1 VSSKHGDVP
10 GLYFTPAAMS
20 KAAGGVYRLPLFH
33 YRNSGRWYKLL
44 SRRWAAADLSARK
57 LRVENIERTQFV
69 VLTGHTDEQPLP
81 DLIRRLR
88 VQRKSGRL
96 QVEYA
101 DGPGSFFF
109 EDGQM
114 VDARLG
120 ELRGV
125 EALYAALALEGGS
138 FNFNPLV
145 RPPERNIDRQGQQF
159 IRDLVEAPRR
169 EGLAEIPAIGG
180 RPGAQ
185 GGHAPLPERAPLQL
199 GPGAEELLAPL
210 EDRLSAVEG
219 AISNSA
225 RRFSR
230 ERLAY
235 AVVIGFLVGLSVVT
249 TLHVLYGP
257 FFRGRAEAAAD
268 KAAAVAPAPAA
279 AEQRPARPAPN
290 ANVSAEAS
298 AAEPAPPVPSAAA
311 VVGSRRFDGVPAP
324 RREYVVEV
332 LVEVKGGRVTDAR
345 VWNPRP
351 GAAPYEAVALRMAR
365 ERSYP
370 AGFSGGERLK
380 IRVKP

>member
-1 VSSKHGDVP
+1 
-10 GLYFTPAAMS
+10 
-20 KAAGGVYRLPLFH
+20 
-33 YRNSGRWYKLL
+33 
-44 SRRWAAADLSARK
+44 
-57 LRVENIERTQFV
+57 VENIERTQFV

-96 QVEYA
+96 QVEYK

-109 EDGQM
+109 EEGQM

-169 EGLAEIPAIGG
+169 EGLAEIRVAGG
-180 RPGAQ
+180 AQSTQ
-185 GGHAPLPERAPLQL
+185 GGHAALPERAPLQL
-199 GPGAEELLAPL
+199 GPGAEELLAPI
-210 EDRLSAVEG
+210 EGRLLAVEG
-219 AISNSA
+219 AIVNTA

-235 AVVIGFLVGLSVVT
+235 AVVIGFLVGLSLVT
-249 TLHVLYGP
+249 TLHIIYGP
-257 FFRGRAEAAAD
+257 FFGPRAEASPAPAEP
-268 KAAAVAPAPAA
+268 AVAKEQPAPAPAQNTNSNA
-279 AEQRPARPAPN
+279 QAPTT
-290 ANVSAEAS
+290 
-298 AAEPAPPVPSAAA
+298 EPAPPVPSAAA

-332 LVEVKGGRVTDAR
+332 LVEVKDGRVTDAR

-370 AGFSGGERLK
+370 EKFSGGERLK

>member
-1 VSSKHGDVP
+1 
-10 GLYFTPAAMS
+10 M
-20 KAAGGVYRLPLFH
+20 
-33 YRNSGRWYKLL
+33 
-44 SRRWAAADLSARK
+44 
-57 LRVENIERTQFV
+57 
-69 VLTGHTDEQPLP
+69 
-81 DLIRRLR
+81 
-88 VQRKSGRL
+88 QRKSGRL

-169 EGLAEIPAIGG
+169 EGLAEVRVAGG
-180 RPGAQ
+180 ALPVTRE
-185 GGHAPLPERAPLQL
+185 HASLPERAPLQL

-210 EDRLSAVEG
+210 EDRLVAVEG
-219 AISNSA
+219 AIAQTA

-235 AVVIGFLVGLSVVT
+235 AVVIGFLVGLSLVT

-257 FFRGRAEAAAD
+257 FFGQRAEPLAD
-268 KAAAVAPAPAA
+268 RPEPVVKEQTVTAPPAPT
-279 AEQRPARPAPN
+279 PN
-290 ANVSAEAS
+290 ANTNVEA
-298 AAEPAPPVPSAAA
+298 APAPPVPSAAA

-332 LVEVKGGRVTDAR
+332 LVEVKEGRVIDAR

-351 GAAPYEAVALRMAR
+351 GAASFEAVALRMAR

-370 AGFSGGERLK
+370 ESFTGGERVK

>member
-1 VSSKHGDVP
+1 
-10 GLYFTPAAMS
+10 M
-20 KAAGGVYRLPLFH
+20 
-33 YRNSGRWYKLL
+33 
-44 SRRWAAADLSARK
+44 
-57 LRVENIERTQFV
+57 ENIERTQFV
-69 VLTGHTDEQPLP
+69 VLTGHTQEQPLP

-101 DGPGSFFF
+101 DGPGAFFF

-169 EGLAEIPAIGG
+169 EGLAEVPVIGA
-180 RPGAQ
+180 RSDAQ
-185 GGHAPLPERAPLQL
+185 GGHAALPERVPLQL

-219 AISNSA
+219 AIAKSA

-230 ERLAY
+230 ERLVY

-257 FFRGRAEAAAD
+257 FFGRRAESAAD
-268 KAAAVAPAPAA
+268 APAA
-279 AEQRPARPAPN
+279 QTDAAPAAEVQTAARPAPTPS
-290 ANVSAEAS
+290 ANAEA
-298 AAEPAPPVPSAAA
+298 ALKEPAPPVPSAAA

-332 LVEVKGGRVTDAR
+332 LVEVKDGRVTDAR

-351 GAAPYEAVALRMAR
+351 GAGPFEAVALDMAR
-365 ERSYP
+365 ERRYP
-370 AGFSGGERLK
+370 EGFTGGERVK

>member
-1 VSSKHGDVP
+1 
-10 GLYFTPAAMS
+10 
-20 KAAGGVYRLPLFH
+20 
-33 YRNSGRWYKLL
+33 
-44 SRRWAAADLSARK
+44 
-57 LRVENIERTQFV
+57 VENIERTQFV

-109 EDGQM
+109 EDGQL

-169 EGLAEIPAIGG
+169 EGLAEIRVAGG
-180 RPGAQ
+180 VPSVQ
-185 GGHAPLPERAPLQL
+185 GGHATLPERAPLQL

-210 EDRLSAVEG
+210 QDRLLAVEG
-219 AISNSA
+219 VIAHTA

-230 ERLAY
+230 ERLVY
-235 AVVIGFLVGLSVVT
+235 GVVIGFLVGLSLVT

-257 FFRGRAEAAAD
+257 FFGPRAESAAD
-268 KAAAVAPAPAA
+268 APAVKEQTTTQPAPANA
-279 AEQRPARPAPN
+279 PTQNPSPNSNTSSETAEL
-290 ANVSAEAS
+290 
-298 AAEPAPPVPSAAA
+298 APPVPSAAA
-311 VVGSRRFDGVPAP
+311 VVGSRRFDGLPAP
-324 RREYVVEV
+324 RREYVIEV
-332 LVEVKGGRVTDAR
+332 LVEVKGGRVADAR

-370 AGFSGGERLK
+370 ENFTGGERVK

>member
-1 VSSKHGDVP
+1 
-10 GLYFTPAAMS
+10 M
-20 KAAGGVYRLPLFH
+20 
-33 YRNSGRWYKLL
+33 
-44 SRRWAAADLSARK
+44 
-57 LRVENIERTQFV
+57 ENIERTQFV

-169 EGLAEIPAIGG
+169 EGLAEVRVAAG
-180 RPGAQ
+180 GAQ
-185 GGHAPLPERAPLQL
+185 GAHATLPERAPLQL

-210 EDRLSAVEG
+210 EDRLVAVEG
-219 AISNSA
+219 AIAQTA

-235 AVVIGFLVGLSVVT
+235 AVVIGFLVGLSLVT

-257 FFRGRAEAAAD
+257 FFGRRAEPVAD
-268 KAAAVAPAPAA
+268 RPEPPVTEQTATAPPAPS
-279 AEQRPARPAPN
+279 
-290 ANVSAEAS
+290 ANTNTNVEE

-311 VVGSRRFDGVPAP
+311 VVGSRRFDGVPTP

-332 LVEVKGGRVTDAR
+332 LVEVKAGRVTDAR

-351 GAAPYEAVALRMAR
+351 GATPYEAVALRMAR
-365 ERSYP
+365 ERTYP
-370 AGFSGGERLK
+370 DSFTGGERVK

>member
-1 VSSKHGDVP
+1 
-10 GLYFTPAAMS
+10 M
-20 KAAGGVYRLPLFH
+20 
-33 YRNSGRWYKLL
+33 
-44 SRRWAAADLSARK
+44 
-57 LRVENIERTQFV
+57 ENIERTQFV

-159 IRDLVEAPRR
+159 IRDLVEAPRH
-169 EGLAEIPAIGG
+169 EGLAEIRVAG
-180 RPGAQ
+180 GAQ
-185 GGHAPLPERAPLQL
+185 GGGHATLPERAPLQL

-210 EDRLSAVEG
+210 EVRLSAVEG
-219 AISNSA
+219 VIANTA
-225 RRFSR
+225 RRFSH
-230 ERLAY
+230 ERLVY
-235 AVVIGFLVGLSVVT
+235 AVVIGFLVGLSLVT

-257 FFRGRAEAAAD
+257 FFGQRAESAAD
-268 KAAAVAPAPAA
+268 KPAVQVQTTAPPAPVNA
-279 AEQRPARPAPN
+279 PPPN
-290 ANVSAEAS
+290 ANSNMSAEAPA
-298 AAEPAPPVPSAAA
+298 AAEPAPPVPSAAS

-332 LVEVKGGRVTDAR
+332 LVEVKEGRVTGAR
-345 VWNPRP
+345 VSNPRP

-370 AGFSGGERLK
+370 EGFTGGERLK

>member
-1 VSSKHGDVP
+1 
-10 GLYFTPAAMS
+10 M
-20 KAAGGVYRLPLFH
+20 
-33 YRNSGRWYKLL
+33 
-44 SRRWAAADLSARK
+44 
-57 LRVENIERTQFV
+57 ENIERTQFV

-81 DLIRRLR
+81 ELIRRLR

-145 RPPERNIDRQGQQF
+145 RPPERNIDRQEQQF
-159 IRDLVEAPRR
+159 IRDLVESPRR
-169 EGLAEIPAIGG
+169 EGLAEIRVAGG
-180 RPGAQ
+180 VPS
-185 GGHAPLPERAPLQL
+185 GHATLPERAPLQL

-210 EDRLSAVEG
+210 AVRLSAVEG
-219 AISNSA
+219 AIAHTA

-230 ERLAY
+230 ERLVY
-235 AVVIGFLVGLSVVT
+235 AVVIGFLVGLSFIT

-257 FFRGRAEAAAD
+257 FFGPRAEAAAD
-268 KAAAVAPAPAA
+268 SPAPAA
-279 AEQRPARPAPN
+279 QEQATVPPAPASAPAQN
-290 ANVSAEAS
+290 ANSNVSTEAT
-298 AAEPAPPVPSAAA
+298 EPPPPVATAAA

-332 LVEVKGGRVTDAR
+332 LVEVKEGRVTDAR

-370 AGFSGGERLK
+370 ETFTGGERLK

>member
-1 VSSKHGDVP
+1 
-10 GLYFTPAAMS
+10 M
-20 KAAGGVYRLPLFH
+20 
-33 YRNSGRWYKLL
+33 
-44 SRRWAAADLSARK
+44 
-57 LRVENIERTQFV
+57 ENIERTQFV

-169 EGLAEIPAIGG
+169 EGLAEIRAAGGVPA
-180 RPGAQ
+180 AQ
-185 GGHAPLPERAPLQL
+185 NGPTALPERAPLQL

-210 EDRLSAVEG
+210 EGRLLAVEG
-219 AISNSA
+219 AIAHTA

-235 AVVIGFLVGLSVVT
+235 AVIIGFLVGLSLVT

-257 FFRGRAEAAAD
+257 FFGRRAEPAADKPVVQEQPTVVEATPAQNVNANTNAEAAE
-268 KAAAVAPAPAA
+268 AP
-279 AEQRPARPAPN
+279 
-290 ANVSAEAS
+290 
-298 AAEPAPPVPSAAA
+298 PPVPSAVA
-311 VVGSRRFDGVPAP
+311 VVGSRRFDGLPAP

-332 LVEVKGGRVTDAR
+332 LVEVKDGRVTGAR

-365 ERSYP
+365 DRSYP
-370 AGFSGGERLK
+370 DSFTGGERVK

>member
-1 VSSKHGDVP
+1 
-10 GLYFTPAAMS
+10 M
-20 KAAGGVYRLPLFH
+20 
-33 YRNSGRWYKLL
+33 
-44 SRRWAAADLSARK
+44 
-57 LRVENIERTQFV
+57 ENIERTQFV
-69 VLTGHTDEQPLP
+69 VLTGHTQEQPLP

-169 EGLAEIPAIGG
+169 EGLAEIRMAGG
-180 RPGAQ
+180 ATPVTRE
-185 GGHAPLPERAPLQL
+185 HATLPERAPLQL
-199 GPGAEELLAPL
+199 GPGAEEVLAPL
-210 EDRLSAVEG
+210 QDRLLAVEG
-219 AISNSA
+219 AIEQTA

-230 ERLAY
+230 ERLVY
-235 AVVIGFLVGLSVVT
+235 AVLIGFLVGLSLVT

-257 FFRGRAEAAAD
+257 FFGPRAEPLADRPAVKEQTAAAPQ
-268 KAAAVAPAPAA
+268 PAPT
-279 AEQRPARPAPN
+279 QS
-290 ANVSAEAS
+290 ANSNTSAE
-298 AAEPAPPVPSAAA
+298 AAEPAPPVPAAAA
-311 VVGSRRFDGVPAP
+311 VVGSRRFDGLPAP

-332 LVEVKGGRVTDAR
+332 LVEVKEGRVTDAR
-345 VWNPRP
+345 VFNPRP
-351 GAAPYEAVALRMAR
+351 GAAPYEAVALKMAR

-370 AGFSGGERLK
+370 ENFTGGERVR

>member
-1 VSSKHGDVP
+1 
-10 GLYFTPAAMS
+10 M
-20 KAAGGVYRLPLFH
+20 
-33 YRNSGRWYKLL
+33 
-44 SRRWAAADLSARK
+44 
-57 LRVENIERTQFV
+57 ENIERTQFV

-169 EGLAEIPAIGG
+169 EGLAEIRVAGTAQAIQG
-180 RPGAQ
+180 
-185 GGHAPLPERAPLQL
+185 GGHATLPERAPLQL

-210 EDRLSAVEG
+210 EGRLLAVEG
-219 AISNSA
+219 AIAHTA

-230 ERLAY
+230 ERLVY
-235 AVVIGFLVGLSVVT
+235 AVVIGFLVGLSLVT

-257 FFRGRAEAAAD
+257 FFGPRPEPAVADKPEIKEPTVAAAAPVPPAQNANSNAEAA
-268 KAAAVAPAPAA
+268 
-279 AEQRPARPAPN
+279 
-290 ANVSAEAS
+290 EA
-298 AAEPAPPVPSAAA
+298 APPVPSAAA

-332 LVEVKGGRVTDAR
+332 LVEVKDGRVTEAR
-345 VWNPRP
+345 VFNPRP
-351 GAAPYEAVALRMAR
+351 GAASFEAVALRMAR
-365 ERSYP
+365 DRSYP
-370 AGFSGGERLK
+370 ETFTGGERVK